1 MKKRTITKFIVTGV
15 LVIIGLVLSIFSFD
29 IGIYTFNGFA
39 KSIKLGIDLEGGV
52 LAVYNV
58 KNKDGNESNFD
69 QQVDA
74 TIARISNLL
83 LKDFSEAT
91 VVKQGNGLNNTQI
104 RVEVPDVEDPE
115 EILSL
120 IGLPQELEIKKSDDE
135 NAEAV
140 LTGEDIKSVTAA
152 QQQDSNGSYVWGVSV
167 EFNEEGTY
175 KFKELTTE
183 LASSGGKI
191 YMFLGGEQFSAATVQ
206 SAITDGK
213 TFISGGGSNSDGSM
227 SQSDAQSFA
236 TKIMSGTFDVE
247 LTLSS
252 SEYVSATLGKDALK
266 WAIIGGVIG
275 LLIIFAIMYAR
286 YRDFGLIANF
296 SLIIYAILML
306 FFLQAIPF
314 VQLSLAGIAGI
325 ILSLGMAVDAN
336 IVIFERMR
344 DEYALGKK
352 IPTAVENG
360 FKKGLITIL
369 DSNITTLIACLVL
382 YIFGGGTI
390 QSFAITLALGIL
402 LSMFTALVLTKIFCK
417 WYLHLN
423 SKNPKKLNFK
433 REASLDENE

>member
-1 MKKRTITKFIVTGV
+1 MKKRTITKFIVTSI

-58 KNKDGNESNFD
+58 KNIDDEATFD
-69 QQVDA
+69 TQVQA
-74 TIARISNLL
+74 TITRISSLL
-83 LKDFSEAT
+83 TSKGFSEAT
-91 VVKQGNGLNNTQI
+91 VVKQGNGLNATQI
-104 RVEVPDVEDPE
+104 RVEVPDVDDPE
-115 EILSL
+115 EILNL
-120 IGLPQELEIKKSDDE
+120 IGEPASLEIKKVNSE
-135 NAEAV
+135 EADAII
-140 LTGEDIKSVTAA
+140 TGKHIKNVAA
-152 QQQDSNGSYVWGVSV
+152 GQQNGEYGVSV
-167 EFNEEGTY
+167 QFTDEGALL
-175 KFKELTTE
+175 FKDLTSELS
-183 LASSGGKI
+183 SSGGTL
-191 YMFLGGEQFSAATVQ
+191 YMFIGGEYYSQATVNETI
-206 SAITDGK
+206 STGS
-213 TFISGGGSNSDGSM
+213 TFISGGM
-227 SQSDAQSFA
+227 STYEDAQEYA

-247 LTLSS
+247 LTLHSN
-252 SEYVSATLGKDALK
+252 EYVSATLGKDALK

-275 LLIIFAIMYAR
+275 LFLIFIIMYVR
-286 YRDFGLIANF
+286 YRDFGLIADF

-314 VQLSLAGIAGI
+314 VQLTLAGIAGI

-344 DEYALGKK
+344 DEYGMGKK
-352 IPTAVENG
+352 IPTAVQNG
-360 FKKGLITIL
+360 FKKGLVTIL

-382 YIFGGGTI
+382 YIFGTGTI

-417 WYLHLN
+417 WYLNLN